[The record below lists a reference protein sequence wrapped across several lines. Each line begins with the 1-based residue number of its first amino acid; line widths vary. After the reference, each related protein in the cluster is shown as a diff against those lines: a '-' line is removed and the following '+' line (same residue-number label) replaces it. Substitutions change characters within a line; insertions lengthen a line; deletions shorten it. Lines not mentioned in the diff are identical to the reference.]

1 MTKRLMLIAA
11 LAFAVISIA
20 ATQTAKKDNSIERTL
35 MQKEY
40 DWSAAYLKH
49 DPVMVARIL
58 ADDYVG
64 VDGRG
69 IVSNKSEEIEE
80 AKAPPAGAAPLD
92 RIVADET
99 ISDMTVR
106 VYGNTAIVNG
116 ISIEKVQNKG
126 KEMIFR
132 YRRTTVYVNR
142 ERGWQCVSFHASR
155 IQEAVK

>member
-1 MTKRLMLIAA
+1 MKRLLLIAA
-11 LAFAVISIA
+11 LAVISIA
-20 ATQTAKKDNSIERTL
+20 VAQTAKKDNSIEREL

-40 DWSAAYLKH
+40 DWSAACLRH
-49 DPVMVARIL
+49 DPAMVARIL

-64 VDGRG
+64 IDGRG
-69 IVSNKSEEIEE
+69 IVSNKSEEVEE

-116 ISIEKVQNKG
+116 ISIEKVQNK
-126 KEMIFR
+126 
-132 YRRTTVYVNR
+132 
-142 ERGWQCVSFHASR
+142 
-155 IQEAVK
+155 

>member
-1 MTKRLMLIAA
+1 MKRLMLIAA
-11 LAFAVISIA
+11 LAVISIA
-20 ATQTAKKDNSIERTL
+20 ATQTAKKDNSIEREL

-49 DPVMVARIL
+49 DPAMVDRIL

-69 IVSNKSEEIEE
+69 IVSNRVEEIEE
-80 AKAPPAGAAPLD
+80 AKAPPVGTPLPD
-92 RIVADET
+92 RIVTDET

-116 ISIEKVQNKG
+116 ISTEKVQNKG
-126 KEMIFR
+126 NQLIIR
-132 YRRTTVYVNR
+132 YRRTTVYVKR

-155 IQEAVK
+155 IQEPPK